1 MKLVRTAYVKT
12 TEVYEMEI
20 TEQLAQE
27 VEDAIRRELA
37 DPATMPHISVQTL
50 IQCWEGS
57 GPDSLKDYR
66 VEVRGYFGTV
76 YKERLDDKVCEYL
89 SEWLWEEDPYQT
101 DSDTVDWDTDLEG
114 VDYDEVDGP
123 NPDFPDEP
131 EEEINHSPESTNDN
145 E

>member
-20 TEQLAQE
+20 TEQLAQK
-27 VEDAIRRELA
+27 VEDAIKGELA

-50 IQCWEGS
+50 VQCWECG

-66 VEVRGYFGTV
+66 VEVRGYSGAV
-76 YKERLDDKVCEYL
+76 YKERLDDKICDYL
-89 SEWLWEEDPYQT
+89 SKWLWEEDPYQT
-101 DSDTVDWDTDLEG
+101 DSETVDWDTDLEG
-114 VDYDEVDGP
+114 VDYDAVDGP
-123 NPDFPDEP
+123 NPDFPDES
-131 EEEINHSPESTNDN
+131 EEDTDLSPESTNDN